1 MWLLENFESVTHIIF
16 LLDGA
21 GVERLEFSSTDGP
34 RLDRRDHPECASMD
48 TSGLNEAGHAGLGWG
63 VGRWV
68 RERHEEGTRGRI
80 TQGVAGPDDGFV
92 FP

>member
-1 MWLLENFESVTHIIF
+1 MRQAV
-16 LLDGA
+16 LDWG
-21 GVERLEFSSTDGP
+21 G
-34 RLDRRDHPECASMD
+34 
-48 TSGLNEAGHAGLGWG
+48 G

-68 RERHEEGTRGRI
+68 RERHEEGTRGRV